1 MPLSNTG
8 IKKKPTQLIKYI
20 HIHIYIYIYIH
31 IYIYIYIY
39 IFICILHIIFK
50 KYNYSLLFKKP
61 T

>member
-20 HIHIYIYIYIH
+20 HIHTYIH

-39 IFICILHIIFK
+39 IYLYVYIHIIFK

>member
-20 HIHIYIYIYIH
+20 HIHTY

-39 IFICILHIIFK
+39 IYLYVYMHIIFK